1 MADNIYKSKG
11 TVDNRDRN
19 GITGRKSAVFWL
31 FGLSG
36 SGKSAIST
44 KAEQRLFEKGVLC
57 YRLDGDDLRS
67 GLNADLGFSKEDR
80 SENIRRAAEVA
91 KLMADAGLIVISTF
105 ITPLEENRKTAAG
118 IIGGYYNGVYIKC
131 NMDNCIK
138 RDPKGLYKMAMKGEI
153 DDFTGVSAPFE
164 EGGDGIFT
172 IDTVENDE
180 DECVDILV
188 GYILKKTEMK
198 NVDKSD

>member
-19 GITGRKSAVFWL
+19 SITGRKSAVFWL

-44 KAEQRLFEKGVLC
+44 KAERSLFEKGVLC
-57 YRLDGDDLRS
+57 YRLDGDNLRS

-91 KLMADAGLIVISTF
+91 KLMADAGLIVISSF
-105 ITPLEENRKTAAG
+105 ITPLEENRRAASD
-118 IIGGYYNGVYIKC
+118 IIGGYYKGVYIKC
-131 NMDNCIK
+131 DIENCIK
-138 RDPKGLYKMAMKGEI
+138 RDPKGLYKRAMEGEI
-153 DDFTGVSAPFE
+153 DNFTGVSAPFE

-180 DECVDILV
+180 DECVGMLV
-188 GYILKKTEMK
+188 EYILKKTELK
-198 NVDKSD
+198 DVDITD